1 MSAYDSYQRKL
12 NELRVKFWHEIN
24 NEREA
29 LPFVVEYVKML
40 EEEIQQTIRFS
51 KWYIN
56 VPFPEMRNIKNNNNH
71 NKNNDKYNY

>member
-1 MSAYDSYQRKL
+1 MNNCELCKVPHCPGAYISP
-12 NELRVKFWHEIN
+12 ET
-24 NEREA
+24 
-29 LPFVVEYVKML
+29 